1 MIQGKYNIPFADYL
15 ADPCECPSLSRSTI
29 IDLLDSPARSWW
41 NHPRLNPQPPE
52 PETETKFDIGTAAH
66 DLLLCGG
73 DSIFVVTG
81 FDDWRKKEAQEAR
94 KAARE
99 MGKTPLLEKQY
110 EQVCMMSAVANSAI
124 MDCSELGIKDLRV
137 EGDSEVTYIWME
149 NGIWCR
155 IRVDWIRAAKDLIL
169 DVKTTATC
177 VNPLIFSGHINKMG
191 YGIQSAFYRRGVK
204 AIEGKE
210 PKFIIM
216 AQETTAPYFC
226 SFHGLDM
233 ESEDQAQQKIETAI
247 AKWKECLSTGKWE
260 GYPKRVCYSELRP
273 FDRMEWEIKKV
284 GYGDENET
292 TGKI

>member
-1 MIQGKYNIPFADYL
+1 MIPGAFNMPFAEYL

-29 IDLLDSPARSWW
+29 IDLLDSPARAWW

-52 PETETKFDIGTAAH
+52 PENETKFDIGTAAH

-73 DSIFVVTG
+73 DSIFVVEG

-94 KAARE
+94 KAARK
-99 MGKTPLLEKQY
+99 MGKVPLLEKQY
-110 EQVCMMSAVANSAI
+110 DGVYEMAGAAKKAI
-124 MDCSELGIKDLRV
+124 QECTELGIADLRK
-137 EGDSEVTYIWME
+137 EGDSEVTYAWME

-155 IRVDWIRAAKDLIL
+155 IRVDWIRSAKDLIL
-169 DVKTTATC
+169 DVKTTVTC

-210 PKFIIM
+210 PKFVIL
-216 AQETTAPYFC
+216 AQETEPPYFC

-260 GYPKRVCYSELRP
+260 GYPKRVCYSELKPWERV
-273 FDRMEWEIKKV
+273 EWEIQKFQM
-284 GYGDENET
+284 GGED
-292 TGKI
+292 GL